1 MNEFFVGDD
10 DEKESNMQGSLWL
23 KAYWGLLRREWLT
36 AQVFLLADSISA
48 SATPIHTTNHS
59 IFCSP
64 SLQIRNEMW
73 QYEQHW
79 DILSIY
85 SSLLLPPRCPQFF
98 IWRYTNRLLS
108 YPTKYEWF
116 QFQRRLLDHQL
127 SVRNRWWTKRLA
139 NSSIQLCCFVLSAR
153 ATVVSTM
160 KSYRSIYFVSL
171 V

>member
-1 MNEFFVGDD
+1 
-10 DEKESNMQGSLWL
+10 MQGSPWL
-23 KAYWGLLRREWLT
+23 RAYWGLLRREWLT
-36 AQVFLLADSISA
+36 AQVFLLADSISV
-48 SATPIHTTNHS
+48 SAIHTTNHS

-73 QYEQHW
+73 QYK
-79 DILSIY
+79 IY
-85 SSLLLPPRCPQFF
+85 LFVPSFSNKLPTVEKFF
-98 IWRYTNRLLS
+98 IWKYTNRFLS

-160 KSYRSIYFVSL
+160 KSCWSIY
-171 V
+171 